1 MILSSRPT
9 PPVIDDHLFDEVL
22 MSLAEMQVDLLDLDG
37 DELNDARQDMVIAL
51 DTVIDFIGELR
62 P

>member
-9 PPVIDDHLFDEVL
+9 APTIDDHLFDEVL